1 MRRPLAVTAALLAL
15 SAAAC
20 SRTAPMGNPSAL
32 PPSHADT
39 AYADA
44 MSRMHAHE
52 TPTANASAAEP
63 SRPATGQ
70 EVAYGSVGG
79 RELRGYLARPSDAA
93 AGAALPGIVVVH
105 EWWGL
110 NDNVRMMTRRL
121 AGEGYAALAVDLYG
135 GQAAATPEEAR
146 GLVQGVQARPG
157 EAITNLGEA
166 VRYLHGHG
174 APKVGTVG
182 WCFGGGWSLQAG
194 IHFPQ
199 QVDAV
204 VMYYGRPVT
213 DRAELAPLTAPVLG
227 LFGEQDQG
235 IPVDTVHA
243 MEQAMHALGK
253 DVELVVYPGAGHA
266 FANPSGQSYRPQA
279 AEDAWRR
286 TVFFFARELKGQR

>member
-1 MRRPLAVTAALLAL
+1 MRRPLSALLSALVAL
-15 SAAAC
+15 SAC
-20 SRTAPMGNPSAL
+20 SRPAPMSKPSSSP
-32 PPSHADT
+32 PPSRDS

-63 SRPATGQ
+63 SRPVTGQ
-70 EVAYGSVGG
+70 EVTYGTAGG
-79 RELRGYLARPSDAA
+79 AQLHGYLARPADAA
-93 AGAALPGIVVVH
+93 PGAALPGIVVVH

-110 NDNVRMMTRRL
+110 NDNMRMVTRRL
-121 AGEGYAALAVDLYG
+121 AGEGYSALAVDLFG
-135 GQAAATPEEAR
+135 GRVAATPQEAQGLIR
-146 GLVQGVQARPG
+146 GVFAKPG
-157 EAITNLGEA
+157 DAVANLGEA
-166 VRYLHGHG
+166 VRYLHAHG
-174 APKVGTVG
+174 AAKVGTVG
-182 WCFGGGWSLQAG
+182 WCFGGGWSLEAG
-194 IHFPQ
+194 LRYPE

-213 DRAELAPLTAPVLG
+213 DRAELAPLRAPVLG
-227 LFGEQDQG
+227 LFGEEDQG

-243 MEQAMHALGK
+243 MEQAMHALNK

-286 TVFFFARELKGQR
+286 TIFFFARELKGQR